1 MTSITLDCKQKNVGD
16 IIEWCY
22 RHCGDGF
29 DFETQFPS
37 YRWVFKFGSPQDLTL
52 FQLRWQ

>member
-16 IIEWCY
+16 IITWCY
-22 RHCGDGF
+22 AHFSDGF
-29 DFETQFPS
+29 DFESQFPS
-37 YRWVFKFGSPQDLTL
+37 YRWVFKFKNDRDLTL